1 MDFDL
6 KQDCRHVRWD
16 RPCAPHKRRGKVC
29 ATCDEYAPIRHR
41 VLMVKLAAT
50 GDVLRTTAFLPAIHA
65 AWPQAKVTWLTRKSA
80 VALFDGN
87 PLVDEVLATD
97 DAVTAA
103 RLATETF
110 DVVLCPDADPDA
122 AVLAALAKG
131 KERRG
136 YVRSADGRIVPLG
149 PGAERWL
156 RMGLGDDRKKA
167 NTETYQH
174 LVAEVLGLDPAA
186 VREPILEPSA
196 KDAAAAKAFVAGLS
210 GAGPLIGLNTG
221 AGGRWAYK
229 QWTRAH
235 QQTFLRLC
243 TDAGL
248 SVLLLGGPEE
258 VETHKELLA
267 AAAGRPVFD
276 GGNHNSYGRFAAL
289 IDQCRVVVT
298 SDSLAVHCA
307 AARKVPAVVLF
318 GPTSAAEIELYGRGS
333 KIVPPG
339 LDCLC
344 CYLPRCD
351 RVPHCQALIE
361 PRVVLAAVQQW
372 VAASAAR

>member
-122 AVLAALAKG
+122 AVLAAMAKG

-196 KDAAAAKAFVAGLS
+196 KDTAAAKAFVAGLS

-248 SVLLLGGPEE
+248 RVLLLGGPEE